1 MGLEVE
7 AQFRREA
14 ARRHIVRSSEGGKE
28 VIKRYLVG
36 DIDGR
41 ELETP
46 LVLVTAEK
54 IVVAYR
60 DVEQMASRDARR
72 VVVVILGTR
81 RGNGDS
87 RRAVLRRGTRGQGRT
102 QGGEHVPAE

>member
-1 MGLEVE
+1 MGPCAMGLEVE

-54 IVVAYR
+54 IVIP
-60 DVEQMASRDARR
+60 DCEVEEMAWCNARR
-72 VVVVILGTR
+72 LLIVTLSAR
-81 RGNGDS
+81 CGDLNQS
-87 RRAVLRRGTRGQGRT
+87 GAKLRRQAGRR
-102 QGGEHVPAE
+102 